1 MEFWISFD
9 MSKSKAVGPNW
20 NYPPHVVPDVPALII
35 RVLTAMAVAA
45 VFPSLAGRAFADD
58 DPPRYAVHLLFHADA
73 RAQSAAVTKG
83 CDGCESAIHMVA
95 NDQAPMAYFL
105 DELQSDE
112 ILAGLPTEAT
122 DIVVAKVRATQRP
135 SSLGGPDQL
144 EVPPTRIPRD
154 RFFIRIPILEVL
166 RGSATVGAEYA
177 AYFGEPGRRIIFPL
191 SEDQLG
197 RDYLAVVYRSTSDA
211 KYRLLGIPISLTQY
225 TKWREEFARHLRS
238 QRKK

>member
-1 MEFWISFD
+1 
-9 MSKSKAVGPNW
+9 
-20 NYPPHVVPDVPALII
+20 
-35 RVLTAMAVAA
+35 MAVAA
-45 VFPSLAGRAFADD
+45 AFHRLLVEPLADD

-73 RAQSAAVTKG
+73 RAQALRLPRG
-83 CDGCESAIHMVA
+83 CDGCECAIHMVA
-95 NDQAPMAYFL
+95 NDQAPMAYLL

-122 DIVVAKVRATQRP
+122 DIVVAKVARDTASKFARRAR
-135 SSLGGPDQL
+135 
-144 EVPPTRIPRD
+144 PTRSSSD
-154 RFFIRIPILEVL
+154 SDFLAT
-166 RGSATVGAEYA
+166 GSLSGSRSWKSCAEAQLSGAEYA

-225 TKWREEFARHLRS
+225 TKWREKFARHLRS